1 MRGKLTLQQR
11 LILPIVL
18 LGLVAFLSNVLA
30 VFSINNVHSN
40 AKTIVDKYMVSEG
53 RLEEIRRSMMDIHLL
68 ALSHI
73 VAADHATMIQ
83 LVQEIKAEEAALDEM
98 LADYESFVAEED
110 AALYQSLVQDYD
122 AFKHALVYLVCASAD
137 SKTQEAYAT
146 ANGDVA
152 RWSKAADQDVAA
164 LYTAVSG
171 RAEAA
176 RNHLSFVYIT
186 ALVISAAT
194 LIAGILLVAAAFR
207 IIRKYVISPI
217 HDAMDTLQDSSER
230 ISGVVSDVRQRTQT
244 SSGSV
249 RDLSGLAEQLSAALE
264 EIAASTSA
272 IRQSASGTQ
281 GDTRN
286 MAEECSAITAYSVE
300 MRGRAEEMERSA
312 RKETEEV
319 REKTAEIMALLD
331 QAIEKSQNVNQISA
345 LTKAIL
351 DISASTNL
359 IAINAS
365 IEAARA
371 GAAGAGFSIVAQ
383 EIRQLADSCAETAN
397 NIQAVSGV
405 VTGAVDYLS
414 ESARELAGYLS
425 QAIMAQLERSV
436 QAGQQYREDS
446 DYVGHAME
454 AFNDRTS
461 HLKTAMDD
469 IAGSISNISGAIDG
483 AVSDVTGVA
492 DSTRVLVEDMA
503 GVTAGM
509 DTNQEIVGEL
519 QKQMDVFSNL

>member
-18 LGLVAFLSNVLA
+18 LGLVAFLSNILA

-40 AKTIVDKYMVSEG
+40 AGTIVDEYMVSEG
-53 RLEEIRRSMMDIHLL
+53 KLEEIRRSMTDIHLL

-73 VAADHATMIQ
+73 VAADHATMIR
-83 LVQEIKAEEAALDEM
+83 LVQEIKAKEASLDEM
-98 LADYESFVAEED
+98 LASYESFVSEED
-110 AALYQSLVQDYD
+110 AAVYQSLLQDYD
-122 AFKHALVYLVCASAD
+122 AFKHALVDLVCASAD

-152 RWSKAADQDVAA
+152 HWSEAADQSVAN
-164 LYTAVSG
+164 LYAAVSD

-176 RNHLSFVYIT
+176 RRHLTFVYIT

-194 LIAGILLVAAAFR
+194 LTAGVLLVAAAFR
-207 IIRKYVISPI
+207 IIRKHVISPI

-272 IRQSASGTQ
+272 IQRSTSGTQ
-281 GDTRN
+281 SDART

-300 MRGRAEEMERSA
+300 MRERAEEMERSA
-312 RKETEEV
+312 RLEMDEV
-319 REKTAEIMALLD
+319 RKKTSEIMSLLD
-331 QAIEKSQNVNQISA
+331 QAIEKSQNVNQISV

-351 DISASTNL
+351 NISASTNL

-397 NIQAVSGV
+397 NIQEVSGV

-425 QAIMAQLERSV
+425 QAIMTQLDRSV

-454 AFNDRTS
+454 AFNDRAAR
-461 HLKTAMDD
+461 LKTAMDD

-492 DSTRVLVEDMA
+492 GSTRVLVDDME
-503 GVTAGM
+503 GITAGM
-509 DTNQEIVGEL
+509 GTNQEIVGEL